1 MKTFIKTYGLA
12 TTALCM
18 IWLMPMIVVSAQAPP
33 SEDGSSALLLILD
46 ASGSMNSNDGSGQSK
61 IAAAKQALYQM
72 VDSLPEGSRAGLRV
86 YGHRTSNSER
96 DRAAG
101 CRDTELISP
110 IQELNRQAMKDAIGG
125 FQARGWTPIGSALQA
140 AEKDLPASGQRTIVL
155 VSDGLDTCA
164 PPDPCDVA
172 RDMARRGVNLKVHA
186 IGFQVDAQAREQLR
200 CIASATGGSYQDAAN
215 AIALTG
221 QLKQLSA
228 RATRTLKPEG
238 KLVEGGASYRDAPH
252 LAPGLYNDTILP
264 GEELWYAVD
273 LQSGQSLTAKTA
285 MNRGGSKKYLDM
297 YKVQLVNPLLQE
309 ICCGDNFGLHLMGGQ
324 PAVVTVAVQTGI
336 VGPQSSNGY
345 TKQPGTYYFR
355 ISWKEEIE
363 PVEAPLELSVEVTE
377 SSARPIRTEAPAE
390 SKDTDGAKSSE
401 HAESGE
407 VPGRSI
413 GSLLVFAAG
422 LGLLAAILGGV
433 LFILLRRRRA

>member
-1 MKTFIKTYGLA
+1 M
-12 TTALCM
+12 LCV
-18 IWLMPMIVVSAQAPP
+18 IWLSAMIVVSAQAPP

-72 VDSLPEGSRAGLRV
+72 VDSLPEGSRVVLRV
-86 YGHRTSNSER
+86 YGHRSSNSEK

-101 CRDTELISP
+101 CRDTELIAP
-110 IQELNRQAMKDAIGG
+110 IQTLNRQAMKDAIGG
-125 FQARGWTPIGSALQA
+125 FQARGWTPIGSSLQA

-155 VSDGLDTCA
+155 VSDGLDTCGQ
-164 PPDPCDVA
+164 PDPCEVA
-172 RDMARRGVNLKVHA
+172 RDMARRGVNLKVHTV
-186 IGFQVDAQAREQLR
+186 GFQVDAQAREQLR
-200 CIASATGGSYQDAAN
+200 CIAAATGGTYQDAGN
-215 AIALTG
+215 AVALTG

-228 RATRTLKPEG
+228 RAIRSLKSEG
-238 KLVEGGASYRDAPH
+238 KRVEGGASYRDAPH

-273 LQSGQSLTAKTA
+273 LQVGQSMTAKTA
-285 MNRGGSKKYLDM
+285 MSRMGLKSYLDV
-297 YKVQLVNPLLQE
+297 YEVQLMNPLLQE
-309 ICCGDNFGLHLMGGQ
+309 MCCDNFRGVSIGGNH
-324 PAVVTVAVQTGI
+324 PIVSAAVKTGI
-336 VGPQSSNGY
+336 VGPQASDSEA
-345 TKQPGTYYFR
+345 KEPGTYYIR
-355 ISWKEEIE
+355 VRWKEDAE
-363 PVEAPLELSVEVTE
+363 PVEVPLEIVVEVTE

-413 GSLLVFAAG
+413 GSLLLFAAG
-422 LGLLAAILGGV
+422 LGLLAAIFGGV